1 MAFYSSDFSKLGP
14 PGNHAV
20 SLPRL
25 SIPIILS
32 QVDRL
37 DCSHSLPFHPQ
48 QPTKGIL
55 KVRLENTQVSACSSS
70 KQAFLPGN
78 AVSGGQASEV
88 LV

>member
-1 MAFYSSDFSKLGP
+1 MPGP
-14 PGNHAV
+14 FGSHAV
-20 SLPRL
+20 SLPCL
-25 SIPIILS
+25 FIPIMPS

-37 DCSHSLPFHPQ
+37 DDSHSFPFYSQ

-55 KVRLENTQVSACSSS
+55 KVRLEYTQVSARNSS

-78 AVSGGQASEV
+78 AVSGGQASEM